1 MTTRLASGLL
11 AEGTLPVK
19 SRYPITTQAQQNGN
33 MAPLGMCTQDNRR
46 PNGPAAISNQETD
59 LRITFVRR

>member
-1 MTTRLASGLL
+1 
-11 AEGTLPVK
+11 VK
-19 SRYPITTQAQQNGN
+19 SRYPITTQAQQNGS